1 MQSKILEIVRQD
13 SRIQPGLY
21 SGYVLWTMISM
32 VALSVLTIFFA
43 NVIEFDAIQQVMVFG
58 AMALSFDYFSGYTGY
73 YNLGFGAQLAVGGYM
88 FVYATNAGLNLFLAF
103 ILAGVASVALS
114 FVTSYPV
121 LRLRGGYFA
130 IGTLAL
136 VILLYMFD
144 VNLPEYTGGQIGFH
158 VDASTPQIALPL
170 FIGSTIFVMVA
181 LLVHLAIGRS
191 KLGLTLRSIRE
202 DESVTQSM
210 GVNTFRA
217 KQITFC
223 LSGFFAGLSG
233 GIYALYIGYVSVQNL
248 LGLGTGLLPVTAAVI
263 GGAGIFIGPLV
274 GVILL
279 TGLKLT
285 LPSAVTAVF
294 PNVSFGPLVYIGLLL
309 VIAGLFFPQGLLQVR
324 FLRRFAGSR
333 PDRMLTRR
341 RGKISTAPPSRT
353 NDPPAGSSHPEVGFH
368 HVAVL
373 AQFGR
378 GAVVDNPSVL
388 QNVDL

>member
-1 MQSKILEIVRQD
+1 MVKWD

-21 SGYVLWTMISM
+21 SGYLLWTMISLA
-32 VALSVLTIFFA
+32 ALSALTISFA
-43 NVIEFDAIQQVMVFG
+43 NVLFFDAIQQVMVFG

-73 YNLGFGAQLAVGGYM
+73 YNLGFGAQLAVGGYV
-88 FVYATNAGLNLFLAF
+88 FVYAANGGLNLFLALL
-103 ILAGVASVALS
+103 LAGASSVAFSL
-114 FVTSYPV
+114 VTSYPV
-121 LRLRGGYFA
+121 MRLRGGYFA

-158 VDASTPQIALPL
+158 VNASTPQIALPL
-170 FIGSTIFVMVA
+170 FIGSTLFLMVA
-181 LLVHLAIGRS
+181 LLVHLTIGRS

-202 DESVTQSM
+202 DEGATQSV

-263 GGAGIFIGPLV
+263 GGTGIFIGPLV

-285 LPSAVTAVF
+285 LPSAVATVF
-294 PNVSFGPLVYIGLLL
+294 PTLSFGPLVYIGLLL
-309 VIAGLFFPQGLLQVR
+309 VVAGLFFPQGLLQVR
-324 FLRRFAGSR
+324 FLRRFANAR
-333 PDRMLTRR
+333 PDRVLTGRLQIK
-341 RGKISTAPPSRT
+341 KIPAAPPQQDR
-353 NDPPAGSSHPEVGFH
+353 
-368 HVAVL
+368 
-373 AQFGR
+373 
-378 GAVVDNPSVL
+378 
-388 QNVDL
+388 